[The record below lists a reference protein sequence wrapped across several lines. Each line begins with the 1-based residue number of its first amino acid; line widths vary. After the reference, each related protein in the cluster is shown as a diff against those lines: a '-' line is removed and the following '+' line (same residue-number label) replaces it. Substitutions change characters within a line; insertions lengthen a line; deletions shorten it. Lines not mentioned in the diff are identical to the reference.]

1 VRVLIGTTNPAKIR
15 EHRAL
20 LSDLPIEL
28 VTLEQ
33 IGTPPEVEETG
44 RTFVEN
50 ALIKARAYAA
60 WSGLAT
66 LADDGGLTID
76 ALNGEPGVRSKRW
89 IDGRDSSDDELI
101 AYTLERL
108 RGLPVDQRG
117 AAMKIAVALAVPPSR
132 VRPSPAGGRGHEV
145 VGEGEIRGYV
155 PFEASPRRDP
165 GFPFRSVFKVAGLDK
180 YYIDLTPEEHERF
193 NHRRQAVEPIRAYL
207 SG

>member
-20 LSDLPIEL
+20 LGDLPIEL
-28 VTLEQ
+28 VALDQ
-33 IGTPPEVEETG
+33 VGTPPEVEENG
-44 RTFVEN
+44 LTFAEN

-66 LADDGGLTID
+66 LADDGGLAID

-89 IDGRDSSDDELI
+89 IDGRESSDEQLI

-108 RGLPVDQRG
+108 RGLPIGQRG
-117 AAMKIAVALAVPPSR
+117 AAMKIAVALVT
-132 VRPSPAGGRGHEV
+132 PSPGPWPSSARQRGHEI

-155 PFEASPRRDP
+155 PVEASPRRDP

-180 YYIDLTPEEHERF
+180 YYLDLTPEEHERF
-193 NHRRQAVEPIRAYL
+193 NHRRQAVEPIRAFL